1 MSTPFFISNVSYV
14 VRVGERHEG
23 VAAAMRTVL
32 RDADPTIPVQT
43 ARELSEL
50 VSSSLLTPRFQSRV
64 LFMFSA
70 MALALAMIGIYG
82 VLAYGVTQ
90 RRHEIGIRVALG
102 ATARQVR
109 LMVLRRTAV
118 LAVLGMAVGIV
129 ASVGLTRV
137 LSKLLFQ
144 VEPTDPLT
152 FAVVGCLLAAVAFGA
167 AYWPARRASRVDPL
181 VALRRD

>member
-1 MSTPFFISNVSYV
+1 
-14 VRVGERHEG
+14 
-23 VAAAMRTVL
+23 
-32 RDADPTIPVQT
+32 
-43 ARELSEL
+43 
-50 VSSSLLTPRFQSRV
+50 
-64 LFMFSA
+64 
-70 MALALAMIGIYG
+70 MAL
-82 VLAYGVTQ
+82 
-90 RRHEIGIRVALG
+90 
-102 ATARQVR
+102 
-109 LMVLRRTAV
+109 
-118 LAVLGMAVGIV
+118 GIV